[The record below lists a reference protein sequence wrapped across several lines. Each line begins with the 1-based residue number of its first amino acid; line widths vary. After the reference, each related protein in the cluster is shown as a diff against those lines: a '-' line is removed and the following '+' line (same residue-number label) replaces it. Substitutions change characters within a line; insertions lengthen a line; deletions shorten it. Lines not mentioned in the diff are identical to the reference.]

1 MTMEST
7 MRRNFI
13 NLKIGAVLFLILIFY
28 IGLFFISNLVDE
40 RQSYQQQVIQDIA
53 KEQIRPQQVIAPYL
67 KSLIKFKPYVPMSK
81 RKLTL
86 VSKHYLSP

>member
-1 MTMEST
+1 MEST

-13 NLKIGAVLFLILIFY
+13 NLKIGAILFLILIFY

-67 KSLIKFKPYVPMSK
+67 KLPIKFKLHVPMNK
-81 RKLTL
+81 RKLTIARKQHL
-86 VSKHYLSP
+86 LP

>member
-53 KEQIRPQQVIAPYL
+53 KEQIRPQQVI
-67 KSLIKFKPYVPMSK
+67 SHHI
-81 RKLTL
+81 
-86 VSKHYLSP
+86 